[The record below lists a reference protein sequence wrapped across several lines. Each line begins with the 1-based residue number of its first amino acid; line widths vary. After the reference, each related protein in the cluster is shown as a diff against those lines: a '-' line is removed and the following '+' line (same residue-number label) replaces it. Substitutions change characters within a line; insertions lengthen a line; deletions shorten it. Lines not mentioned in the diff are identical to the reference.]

1 MFATEIITKHYAY
14 YYCSLC
20 RCSLKLLLEK
30 HKIRLTSELEEQFV
44 DVFGLGC
51 TRITKAD
58 VENTTN
64 SLCQLELMADG
75 IERFLQP
82 LLQALDVLVFF
93 ELNPSNLF
101 THILKKFKNDFLL
114 ELHTSESGV
123 PKTDLKN
130 ATVQAVSLVLKIC
143 HGSATVSEVTL
154 NNSLSLEC
162 INVED
167 EHQKLS
173 LFAEIFASQFNKTV
187 QKCEGL
193 YGIPALFELLQ
204 TCEGIF
210 TIGEVC
216 DQFNL
221 LAKCQTDEDL
231 QILVNIAN
239 ELNSEDR
246 RQSLTMTEAID
257 KLSMVNEKLQIRQNT
272 IEDVLK
278 LFNEVKNSAAFFTF
292 ADEQKFTGLNGKS
305 QFIVRHRLVTTLLQH
320 EEYKEVV
327 LDHLFGCF
335 DYVEPFL
342 VKPSS
347 FKDLMERIA
356 SPKLSNID
364 NGMKQLRTVNRNIA
378 LVKLWFEVGLH
389 VYYLPC

>member
-1 MFATEIITKHYAY
+1 
-14 YYCSLC
+14 
-20 RCSLKLLLEK
+20 
-30 HKIRLTSELEEQFV
+30 
-44 DVFGLGC
+44 
-51 TRITKAD
+51 
-58 VENTTN
+58 
-64 SLCQLELMADG
+64 MADG

-93 ELNPSNLF
+93 ELNPSDLF
-101 THILKKFKNDFLL
+101 TSILNKFKTDIVP
-114 ELHTSESGV
+114 ELHISESCV
-123 PKTDLKN
+123 SKEDLKN
-130 ATVQAVSLVLKIC
+130 ATEEAVSLVWKIC
-143 HGSATVSEVTL
+143 QGSAIVSEVTL

-167 EHQKLS
+167 ECRNLS
-173 LFAEIFASQFNKTV
+173 LFAKIFASQFKETL

-193 YGIPALFELLQ
+193 KGIPALFELLQ
-204 TCEGIF
+204 TYEGIF

-231 QILVNIAN
+231 RILVNIAK
-239 ELNSEDR
+239 ELSLEDR
-246 RQSLTMTEAID
+246 CQALTLKEAMNM
-257 KLSMVNEKLQIRQNT
+257 LSIVNEKLQIRSDT
-272 IEDVLK
+272 SIGDVLK

-292 ADEQKFTGLNGKS
+292 ADEQKFTGVNGKS

-378 LVKLWFEVGLH
+378 LVKLWFEVG
-389 VYYLPC
+389 V

>member
-1 MFATEIITKHYAY
+1 
-14 YYCSLC
+14 
-20 RCSLKLLLEK
+20 
-30 HKIRLTSELEEQFV
+30 
-44 DVFGLGC
+44 
-51 TRITKAD
+51 
-58 VENTTN
+58 
-64 SLCQLELMADG
+64 MADG

-82 LLQALDVLVFF
+82 MLQAFDVLVFF

-101 THILKKFKNDFLL
+101 THILNKFKKDFVR

-123 PKTDLKN
+123 SKADLKN
-130 ATVQAVSLVLKIC
+130 ATVQAVSLVWKIC
-143 HGSATVSEVTL
+143 QGSATVSEVTL

-167 EHQKLS
+167 EHQNLS
-173 LFAEIFASQFNKTV
+173 LFAKIFASQFNESV
-187 QKCEGL
+187 QNCEGL
-193 YGIPALFELLQ
+193 NGIPALLELLQ
-204 TCEGIF
+204 TYEGIF
-210 TIGEVC
+210 IIGEVC
-216 DQFNL
+216 DQFNNL

-231 QILVNIAN
+231 QVLVNIAKK
-239 ELNSEDR
+239 LSSEDHC
-246 RQSLTMTEAID
+246 QALTMKEAINM
-257 KLSMVNEKLQIRQNT
+257 LSVVNEKLQIKSNT
-272 IEDVLK
+272 SIGDVLK

-378 LVKLWFEVGLH
+378 LVKLWFEVG
-389 VYYLPC
+389 VYYTANI

>member
-1 MFATEIITKHYAY
+1 MHTI
-14 YYCSLC
+14 YCSSC
-20 RCSLKLLLEK
+20 RCSLKLLLQK
-30 HKIRLTSELEEQFV
+30 HKLRFTTELEVQFI
-44 DVFGLGC
+44 DIFGRGC
-51 TRITKAD
+51 THVITKED

-64 SLCQLELMADG
+64 SLCQLEVMADG

-82 LLQALDVLVFF
+82 LLQVLDVLVFF

-101 THILKKFKNDFLL
+101 TNILNKFKKDFAPKI
-114 ELHTSESGV
+114 LHISESV
-123 PKTDLKN
+123 SKEDLKN
-130 ATVQAVSLVLKIC
+130 ATEEAISLVWKIC
-143 HGSATVSEVTL
+143 QGTATISEVTL
-154 NNSLSLEC
+154 NDSLSLEC
-162 INVED
+162 IDVED
-167 EHQKLS
+167 ELQNLS
-173 LFAEIFASQFNKTV
+173 LFAKIFAGRFNKTV

-193 YGIPALFELLQ
+193 YGIPAFLKLLQ
-204 TCEGIF
+204 TYEGIF
-210 TIGEVC
+210 TIGDIC
-216 DQFNL
+216 KQFIL
-221 LAKCQTDEDL
+221 LVECQTDKDIQL
-231 QILVNIAN
+231 LVEIAE
-239 ELNSEDR
+239 ELDSVDR
-246 RQSLTMTEAID
+246 RQALTMREAID
-257 KLSMVNEKLQIRQNT
+257 KLSMVNEKLQIKQNS

-378 LVKLWFEVGLH
+378 LVKLWFEVG
-389 VYYLPC
+389 V